1 MHIYDNLILDIFC
14 SDAKS
19 SISAQIQSLT
29 ILRCKK
35 IAHKIKVGV
44 YFALFIQNDD
54 LQIPDT
60 GQIISRSTNAI
71 APF

>member
-1 MHIYDNLILDIFC
+1 MHICDNLILNIFC
-14 SDAKS
+14 SDAES
-19 SISAQIQSLT
+19 SISAQIQTLT
-29 ILRCKK
+29 TLRCKK

-44 YFALFIQNDD
+44 HFALFIQNDD